1 MASGGAVLGGSAKK
15 SKTKRAY
22 PTGGVTVLG
31 GNTQI
36 RPDDFTFEAVTGML
50 PGVDVIAQ
58 MVITGLPEGVY
69 TTLKLAGNGS
79 PQWRRSRNGG
89 SFISWVTGDSD
100 NCINGDVI
108 QIQNTSAA
116 EASGVVSATLTLNGN
131 VSATFWVTTHSD
143 PAVNFDIESLN
154 LPTVR
159 GAPWFS
165 EAGEVGITERATL
178 TSDYPGVS
186 VPINVGGD
194 STRIS
199 INGGEFGL
207 APGVLQVGD
216 SFRLSNRVG
225 KWNIGRSVYNA
236 GGVEYVLLMLPKA
249 AEILSTQLYDGNRL
263 IVSADYPISRGD
275 GGTDG
280 FTLKSNYGPIELT
293 FDESQ
298 SGSNY
303 IALVPDRL
311 VYSHEILTLDYSN
324 PGNTGFGA
332 SIVYYFDEETY
343 LLPLLSFESFGVQN
357 LSHDVILSQTGG
369 AILLGASAVYKHKH
383 YQPKGGYSLAGKAST
398 ATQKHIFSVLRLSAG
413 GAAFSRKN
421 KNYTDETLALSFITL
436 PVWLNRGSVRAMARW
451 LNTWWQQVHQ
461 WVQSP
466 LNQIDPE
473 TCGLAVL
480 GLLAWQRNIDRFD
493 NEPEKLYR
501 ARVKYAFVN
510 AIDAGS
516 VAGTKRI
523 FERLGIGQID
533 IKERVNGKD
542 WDVIVL
548 TMDDS
553 QYSENVTLL
562 QWLVQAYGRT
572 CRRYE
577 FSVNSPTR
585 AGIAVHEFGTEFNY
599 EDAA

>member
-1 MASGGAVLGGSAKK
+1 MADNIAIVSGGVVVQGEHVN
-15 SKTKRAY
+15 
-22 PTGGVTVLG
+22 PT
-31 GNTQI
+31 
-36 RPDDFTFEAVTGML
+36 PDDFSFEAITGML
-50 PGVDVIAQ
+50 PGVEVIAQ
-58 MVITGLPEGVY
+58 MVLTGLPDGVY
-69 TTLKLAGNGS
+69 TTLKLTGTGS
-79 PQWRRSRNGG
+79 PQWRRSSNGY
-89 SFISWVTGDSD
+89 SFISWVTVESD
-100 NCINGDVI
+100 NCTNGDII
-108 QIQNTSAA
+108 QIRNTSTT
-116 EASGVVSATLTLNGN
+116 EPGGVVSATLTLNGN
-131 VSATFWVTTHSD
+131 VSATFLVTTHSD
-143 PAVNFDIESLN
+143 PAANFDIESLR
-154 LPTVR
+154 LPMVR

-165 EAGEVGITERATL
+165 ESGEFGITESAIL

-186 VPINVGGD
+186 VPINVGGGD
-194 STRIS
+194 TRIS

-216 SFRLSNRVG
+216 SFRLSNHVANR
-225 KWNIGRSVYNA
+225 NIRRSIYNA
-236 GGVEYVLLMLPKA
+236 GGVDYVLLMLPKS
-249 AEILSTQLYDGNRL
+249 AEIVSTQLYDGNR
-263 IVSADYPISRGD
+263 IIISADFPISFGD

-298 SGSNY
+298 SESNF
-303 IALVPDRL
+303 IALVTDRL
-311 VYSHEILTLDYSN
+311 VHSREILTLDYIN
-324 PGNTGFGA
+324 PDNTGFGE
-332 SIVYYFDEETY
+332 SKVYYFDEETY
-343 LLPLLSFESFGVQN
+343 LLPLLSFDSLEVQN
-357 LSHDVILSQTGG
+357 LSYEVILSQTGG
-369 AILLGASAVYKHKH
+369 AILSGASAAYK
-383 YQPKGGYSLAGKAST
+383 
-398 ATQKHIFSVLRLSAG
+398 QKHILSALRLSAG
-413 GAAFSRKN
+413 GTAFSRKN
-421 KNYTDETLALSFITL
+421 KNYADETLALSFITL

-451 LNTWWQQVHQ
+451 LNAWWQQVYQ

-533 IKERVNGKD
+533 IKERVDGKD